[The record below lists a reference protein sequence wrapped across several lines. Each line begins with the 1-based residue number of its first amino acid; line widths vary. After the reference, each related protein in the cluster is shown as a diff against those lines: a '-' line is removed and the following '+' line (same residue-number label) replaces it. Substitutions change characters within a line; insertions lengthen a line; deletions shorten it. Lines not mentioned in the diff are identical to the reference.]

1 MMGRGIFKRIS
12 IFLAFC
18 GMVLGA
24 WANRTGKFAVEP
36 FAHGGQTVLVTPST
50 QWPKG
55 VVEVKL
61 GSFVENVYDFNM
73 ATQSVAA
80 EATVWM
86 TWPEAFQHMLDAD
99 GLTVDQVIGPT
110 NRVNS
115 WDATTKPLYTK
126 PLRLPDG
133 SHYQIFRISGRFYA
147 DVIDLHRYP
156 FEKLSFPVILGV
168 NPMSDRFTADKVR
181 LVADW
186 EHSGLGSYIDI
197 VGFATDG
204 YNVKEQIQ
212 TTPTN
217 FGYGNRNSS
226 SFSQVKVSINYRKSG
241 LASIQQLILPLVI
254 VMLIVLVAP
263 NLAASLWDVRI
274 AIPSTVLL
282 TLVFLQQS
290 YRQNLPLLPYITFL
304 DQVYAECYLVT
315 FGLFCLFVWTSNRLD
330 HTPEAD
336 RPAVVARLNKVDAW
350 VQFAFVLFLVGSTTM
365 NWLFPLK

>member
-1 MMGRGIFKRIS
+1 MGKGILKRIS
-12 IFLAFC
+12 IFAAFCVLAF
-18 GMVLGA
+18 GI
-24 WANRTGKFAVEP
+24 WANRTGKFAIKP
-36 FAHGGQTVLVTPST
+36 FAHGGETVVVTSGT

-61 GSFVENVYDFNM
+61 GAFIENVYDFNLS
-73 ATQSVAA
+73 TQSVAA
-80 EATVWM
+80 ETIVWVA
-86 TWPEAFQHMLDAD
+86 WPEAFQHMLDTD
-99 GLTVDQVIGPT
+99 GLTIDQVIGPT

-147 DVIDLHRYP
+147 DVVDLHRYP
-156 FEKLSFPVILGV
+156 FEKLSFPVIFGV
-168 NPMSDRFTADKVR
+168 NPMSDRFTAEKVR
-181 LVADW
+181 LVADR
-186 EHSGLGSYIDI
+186 EHSGLGSYVDI

-204 YNVKEQIQ
+204 YDVQEQIQ
-212 TTPTN
+212 TTSTN
-217 FGYGNRNSS
+217 FGYGNRDSS
-226 SFSQVKVSINYRKSG
+226 SFSQVKVAIDYKKSG
-241 LASIQQLILPLVI
+241 LASIQQLILPLLI
-254 VMLIVLVAP
+254 VMMIVLVAP

-315 FGLFCLFVWTSNRLD
+315 FGLFCLFVWTSNKLD
-330 HTPEAD
+330 QTPEAD
-336 RPAVVARLNKVDAW
+336 RPVVIARLNKVDAW
-350 VQFAFVLFLVGSTTM
+350 VQVGFVLFLIASTTM
-365 NWLFPLK
+365 NWLLPIK